1 MVSPSF
7 GWGTA
12 GGGEVGYLGKCVSKP
27 RLRRLCRPYVL
38 PARGWWS
45 SRRGGRKT
53 PVIARSRW
61 PFGSGSQ
68 ALSLLCPEGVAAV
81 RALQFNLTTGPP
93 AFFPTPPCL
102 AVGSNRHRLPATLA
116 WLGSHVLPSVPQPP
130 QHHADAGSLSEFA
143 TEANTS
149 SGGRSI
155 MIPARTL
162 YSPKSIIAPASP
174 NHLRDYAQKQPP
186 R

>member
-1 MVSPSF
+1 MS
-7 GWGTA
+7 
-12 GGGEVGYLGKCVSKP
+12 YLGKCVRKP
-27 RLRRLCRPYVL
+27 RLRRLCRPYVM
-38 PARGWWS
+38 PARGWWC

-53 PVIARSRW
+53 PVIARFRW

-93 AFFPTPPCL
+93 AFFPTPPRL

-155 MIPARTL
+155 MIPPEPCTRLKPSSLQPRRIT
-162 YSPKSIIAPASP
+162 SETTPRNSRPCDDPGRAP
-174 NHLRDYAQKQPP
+174 Y
-186 R
+186 